1 LNVTDTCSPEKARR
15 AVEAAKAE
23 AAKAEAAKAEAA
35 KAEAAK
41 AEAAKARKPVA
52 HDDKCCECEKSRGSS
67 QRHFAA

>member
-15 AVEAAKAE
+15 AVE